1 MNMKQLVLLLLF
13 FFPAIILA
21 QTSGIVVDSKSGK
34 PIAYA
39 NMVVENQNIGTTSD
53 EKGQFSIKEIFF
65 CKKLSSL
72 KLDLN
77 LSNPSTTSTFQQTYL
92 ISHNL

>member
-1 MNMKQLVLLLLF
+1 MKQLVLLLLF

-34 PIAYA
+34 PVVYA

-53 EKGQFSIKEIFF
+53 EKGQFSFKENFF

-77 LSNPSTTSTFQQTYL
+77 LSNTSSTSTFQQTYL

>member
-53 EKGQFSIKEIFF
+53 EKGQFSIKDFF
-65 CKKLSSL
+65 FAKNCRL
-72 KLDLN
+72 
-77 LSNPSTTSTFQQTYL
+77 
-92 ISHNL
+92 